1 MAEKH
6 SCTYVYGCF
15 LLYPNSIFIIFY
27 GTVLAPLTTLSLLFR
42 RKKAPKENL
51 GSLKFTVILL
61 YYSMIVAT
69 RPEPTV
75 LPPSRYQNGVLQKLN
90 GYFSFILCG
99 KIRVLR
105 CVRVVLGD
113 FVIMVLSL
121 DILISF
127 YHSHLFFVL
136 HMQHIDWIGFK
147 FFFIC

>member
-75 LPPSRYQNGVLQKLN
+75 LPPSRYQTG
-90 GYFSFILCG
+90 
-99 KIRVLR
+99 VLR
-105 CVRVVLGD
+105 CANGDFSCDSWGKIQIFRCVHMVFRD
-113 FVIMVLSL
+113 FVIMVLSQL
-121 DILISF
+121 VHSSF
-127 YHSHLFFVL
+127 
-136 HMQHIDWIGFK
+136 
-147 FFFIC
+147 

>member
-75 LPPSRYQNGVLQKLN
+75 LPPSRYQNGVLQRLN

-99 KIRVLR
+99 KILFFR
-105 CVRVVLGD
+105 CIRVVFED
-113 FVIMVLSL
+113 FVIMVLSR
-121 DILISF
+121 
-127 YHSHLFFVL
+127 
-136 HMQHIDWIGFK
+136 HIYF
-147 FFFIC
+147 

>member
-75 LPPSRYQNGVLQKLN
+75 LPPSRYQNGVLQRLN
-90 GYFSFILCG
+90 GYFSFILWE
-99 KIRVLR
+99 KIRIFR
-105 CVRVVLGD
+105 CVRVVFRD
-113 FVIMVLSL
+113 FVIMVLSY
-121 DILISF
+121 ISEHLII
-127 YHSHLFFVL
+127 YK
-136 HMQHIDWIGFK
+136 IT
-147 FFFIC
+147 

>member
-61 YYSMIVAT
+61 YYSMTVAT

-75 LPPSRYQNGVLQKLN
+75 LPPSRYLNTVLL
-90 GYFSFILCG
+90 GILYG
-99 KIRVLR
+99 LR
-105 CVRVVLGD
+105 C
-113 FVIMVLSL
+113 
-121 DILISF
+121 
-127 YHSHLFFVL
+127 
-136 HMQHIDWIGFK
+136 
-147 FFFIC
+147 